1 MSEDA
6 AVLARRLD
14 TSFIGHPAGLG
25 WLSFCEFWERFSYY
39 GMQALLVLY
48 MTHSLLHPGHVEHVV
63 GFGPFRR
70 VVEGIYGAGL
80 SPQALASAIFGLYAG
95 FVYLTPI
102 GGGLLAD
109 RFLGRTRTVALGAA
123 LMALGH
129 FLMAFEA
136 SFLLALFCLLI
147 GVGCFKGNIATQV
160 GDLYG
165 PGDARRADA
174 FQIFLFTVQI
184 AVIASPFVC
193 GTLGQVYGW
202 HYGFGAAGVGMLI
215 GLTIYLMGRSRFP
228 VEQPIRRDAAAPPRP
243 PLSRADAI
251 RITVLIA
258 LLPVLAVA
266 LVGNQEIFNAYL
278 VWGEANYQLVFF
290 GKTMPITWILSFGSI
305 ISAATIALSV
315 AFWRWWG
322 TRWTEPD
329 EITKVSLGVMLG
341 STAPLLLAGAAAI
354 IAASHQ
360 KVGLGWA
367 IAFEVVNDFGFA
379 NVFPV
384 AIALYSRAAP
394 KGLTGLMVGFFYLH
408 LFMGNLFVGW
418 LGGLLEKMPATSF
431 WLMHTGLMLGAA
443 AVLLVVRFTAG
454 KILAPAY
461 DAPIDEELAEAVA

>member
-1 MSEDA
+1 MADIKA
-6 AVLARRLD
+6 LD
-14 TSFIGHPAGLG
+14 HRDTAFIGHPSGLG

-48 MTHSLLHPGHVEHVV
+48 MTNSLLHPGHIEHVV
-63 GFGPFRR
+63 GFGPFRSA
-70 VVEGIYGAGL
+70 VESIYGAGL

-102 GGGLLAD
+102 GGGFIAD
-109 RFLGRTRTVALGAA
+109 RFLGRTRTVALGAS

-136 SFLLALFCLLI
+136 SFLLALLCLLI

-165 PGDARRADA
+165 PGDERRADA
-174 FQIFLFTVQI
+174 FQIFLFVVQV

-202 HYGFGAAGVGMLI
+202 HYGFGAAGVGMVI
-215 GLTIYLMGRSRFP
+215 GLVIYLMGRSHFP
-228 VEQPIRRDAAAPPRP
+228 VEQPIRRDVATPARP
-243 PLSRADAI
+243 PLTGADWLKIA
-251 RITVLIA
+251 VLIGI
-258 LLPVLAVA
+258 LPVLAVA
-266 LVGNQEIFNAYL
+266 MVGNQEIFNAYL
-278 VWGEANYQLVFF
+278 VWGQANYQLVFF

-305 ISAATIALSV
+305 ISAGTIAASV
-315 AFWRWWG
+315 GFWRWFG

-329 EITKVSLGVMLG
+329 EITKVTVGVMLG
-341 STAPLLLAGAAAI
+341 STAPLLLAAASTI
-354 IAASHQ
+354 IAATHV

-367 IAFEVVNDFGFA
+367 IAFEVVNDLGFA

-394 KGLTGLMVGFFYLH
+394 KGLTGLMVGCFYLH

-418 LGGLLEKMPATSF
+418 VGGLLEKMPATSF
-431 WLMHTGLMLGAA
+431 WLLHTGLMVGAA
-443 AVLLVVRFTAG
+443 AILLAVRLVAG
-454 KILAPAY
+454 KILAPSS
-461 DAPIDEELAEAVA
+461 DAPIDEALAEAVA

>member
-1 MSEDA
+1 MADIKA
-6 AVLARRLD
+6 LD
-14 TSFIGHPAGLG
+14 HRDTAFIGHPSGLG

-48 MTHSLLHPGHVEHVV
+48 MTDSLLHPGHIEHVV
-63 GFGPFRR
+63 GFGPFRSA
-70 VVEGIYGAGL
+70 VESIYGAGL

-102 GGGLLAD
+102 GGGFIAD
-109 RFLGRTRTVALGAA
+109 RFLGRTRTVALGAS

-136 SFLLALFCLLI
+136 SFLLALLCLLI

-165 PGDARRADA
+165 PGDERRADA
-174 FQIFLFTVQI
+174 FQIFLFVVQV

-202 HYGFGAAGVGMLI
+202 HYGFGAAGVGMVI
-215 GLTIYLMGRSRFP
+215 GLVIYLMGRSHFP
-228 VEQPIRRDAAAPPRP
+228 VEQPIRRDVATPARP
-243 PLSRADAI
+243 PLTGADWLKIA
-251 RITVLIA
+251 VLIGI
-258 LLPVLAVA
+258 LPVLAVA
-266 LVGNQEIFNAYL
+266 MVGNQEIFNAYL
-278 VWGEANYQLVFF
+278 VWGQANYQLVFF

-305 ISAATIALSV
+305 ISAGTIAVSV
-315 AFWRWWG
+315 GFWRWFG

-329 EITKVSLGVMLG
+329 EITKVTVGVMLG
-341 STAPLLLAGAAAI
+341 STAPLLLAAASTI
-354 IAASHQ
+354 IAATHV

-367 IAFEVVNDFGFA
+367 IAFEVVNDLGFA

-394 KGLTGLMVGFFYLH
+394 KGLTGLMVGCFYLH

-418 LGGLLEKMPATSF
+418 VGGLLEKMPATSF
-431 WLMHTGLMLGAA
+431 WLLHTGLMVGAA
-443 AVLLVVRFTAG
+443 AILLAVRLVAG
-454 KILAPAY
+454 KILAPSS
-461 DAPIDEELAEAVA
+461 DAPIEEALAEAVA

>member
-1 MSEDA
+1 MADIKA
-6 AVLARRLD
+6 LD
-14 TSFIGHPAGLG
+14 HRDTAFIGHPSGLG

-48 MTHSLLHPGHVEHVV
+48 MTNSLLHPGHIEHVV
-63 GFGPFRR
+63 GFGPFRSA
-70 VVEGIYGAGL
+70 VESIYGAGL

-102 GGGLLAD
+102 GGGFIAD
-109 RFLGRTRTVALGAA
+109 RFLGRTRTVALGAS

-136 SFLLALFCLLI
+136 SFLLALLCLLI

-165 PGDARRADA
+165 PGDERRADA
-174 FQIFLFTVQI
+174 FQIFLFVVQV

-202 HYGFGAAGVGMLI
+202 HYGFGAAGVGMVI
-215 GLTIYLMGRSRFP
+215 GLVIYLMGRSHFP
-228 VEQPIRRDAAAPPRP
+228 VEQPIRRDVATPARP
-243 PLSRADAI
+243 PLTGADWLKIA
-251 RITVLIA
+251 VLIGI
-258 LLPVLAVA
+258 LPVLAVA
-266 LVGNQEIFNAYL
+266 MVGNQEIFNAYL
-278 VWGEANYQLVFF
+278 VWGQANYQLVFF

-305 ISAATIALSV
+305 ISAGTIAVSV
-315 AFWRWWG
+315 GFWRWFG

-329 EITKVSLGVMLG
+329 EITKVTVGVMLG
-341 STAPLLLAGAAAI
+341 STAPLLLAAASTI
-354 IAASHQ
+354 IAATHV

-367 IAFEVVNDFGFA
+367 IAFEVVNDLGFA

-394 KGLTGLMVGFFYLH
+394 KGLTGLMVGCFYLH

-418 LGGLLEKMPATSF
+418 VGGLLEKMPATSF
-431 WLMHTGLMLGAA
+431 WLLHTGLMVGAA
-443 AVLLVVRFTAG
+443 AILLAVRLVAG
-454 KILAPAY
+454 KILAPSS
-461 DAPIDEELAEAVA
+461 DAPIDEALAEAVA

>member
-1 MSEDA
+1 MADIKA
-6 AVLARRLD
+6 LD
-14 TSFIGHPAGLG
+14 HRDTAFIGHPSGLG

-48 MTHSLLHPGHVEHVV
+48 MTNSLLHPGHIEHVV
-63 GFGPFRR
+63 GFGPFRSA
-70 VVEGIYGAGL
+70 VESIYGAGL

-102 GGGLLAD
+102 GGGFIAD
-109 RFLGRTRTVALGAA
+109 RFLGRTRTVALGAS

-136 SFLLALFCLLI
+136 SFLLALLCLLI

-165 PGDARRADA
+165 PGDERRADA
-174 FQIFLFTVQI
+174 FQIFLFVVQV

-202 HYGFGAAGVGMLI
+202 HYGFGAAGVGMVI
-215 GLTIYLMGRSRFP
+215 GLVIYLMGRSHFP
-228 VEQPIRRDAAAPPRP
+228 VEQPIRRDVATPARP
-243 PLSRADAI
+243 PLTGADWLKIA
-251 RITVLIA
+251 VLIGI
-258 LLPVLAVA
+258 LPVLAVA
-266 LVGNQEIFNAYL
+266 MVGNQEIFNAYL
-278 VWGEANYQLVFF
+278 VWGQANYQLVFF

-305 ISAATIALSV
+305 ISAGTIAVSV
-315 AFWRWWG
+315 GFWRWFG

-329 EITKVSLGVMLG
+329 EITKVTVGVMLG
-341 STAPLLLAGAAAI
+341 STAPLLLAAASTI
-354 IAASHQ
+354 IAATHV

-367 IAFEVVNDFGFA
+367 IAFEVVNDLGFA

-394 KGLTGLMVGFFYLH
+394 KGLTGLMVGCFYLH

-418 LGGLLEKMPATSF
+418 VGGLLEKMPATSF
-431 WLMHTGLMLGAA
+431 WLLHTGLMVGAA
-443 AVLLVVRFTAG
+443 AILLAVRLVAG
-454 KILAPAY
+454 KILAPSS
-461 DAPIDEELAEAVA
+461 DAPIEEALAEAVA

>member
-1 MSEDA
+1 MADTKA
-6 AVLARRLD
+6 LD
-14 TSFIGHPAGLG
+14 HRDTAFIGHPSGLG

-48 MTHSLLHPGHVEHVV
+48 MTNSLLHPGHIEHVV
-63 GFGPFRR
+63 GFGPFRSA
-70 VVEGIYGAGL
+70 VESIYGAGL

-102 GGGLLAD
+102 GGGFIAD
-109 RFLGRTRTVALGAA
+109 RFLGRTRTVALGAS

-136 SFLLALFCLLI
+136 SFLLALLCLLI

-165 PGDARRADA
+165 PGDERRADA
-174 FQIFLFTVQI
+174 FQIFLFVVQV

-202 HYGFGAAGVGMLI
+202 HYGFGAAGVGMVI
-215 GLTIYLMGRSRFP
+215 GLVIYLMGRSHFP
-228 VEQPIRRDAAAPPRP
+228 VEQPIRRDVATPARP
-243 PLSRADAI
+243 PLKGADWLKIA
-251 RITVLIA
+251 VLVGI
-258 LLPVLAVA
+258 LPVLAVA
-266 LVGNQEIFNAYL
+266 MVGNQEIFNAYL
-278 VWGEANYQLVFF
+278 VWGQANYQLVFF

-305 ISAATIALSV
+305 ISAGTIAVSV
-315 AFWRWWG
+315 GFWRWFG

-329 EITKVSLGVMLG
+329 EITKVTVGVMLG
-341 STAPLLLAGAAAI
+341 STAPLLLAAASAI
-354 IAASHQ
+354 IAASHV

-367 IAFEVVNDFGFA
+367 IAFEVVNDLGFA

-394 KGLTGLMVGFFYLH
+394 KGLTGLMVGLFYLH

-418 LGGLLEKMPATSF
+418 VGGLLEKMPATSF
-431 WLMHTGLMLGAA
+431 WLLHTGLMVGAA
-443 AVLLVVRFTAG
+443 MILLAVRFAAG

-461 DAPIDEELAEAVA
+461 DAPVIEELAEAVA